1 MDAAERKARAV
12 GILVAA
18 FKRLLWETAV
28 AQEQAGSAKHCW
40 VLPQSCLAN
49 STLLCFAWILH
60 TFPGAGAVP
69 GPTAWL
75 GVESSG
81 VTLVQIKLYT
91 TVTAP
96 ARALSISCRKPLI
109 ANPRG
114 LAASLCHKMQLAWPS
129 WGGLC
134 HKMWPHARSH
144 RARRV
149 PLMAG
154 ELITPLEQ
162 QQWHTWS
169 FKYDCLGLISV
180 FFLFL
185 SKGEAKI
192 KSLYPISQALIK
204 WSTWAHALR

>member
-60 TFPGAGAVP
+60 TFPGASTVP

-114 LAASLCHKMQLAWPS
+114 LAATLCHKMQLPWPS
-129 WGGLC
+129 WGVCVTKCDPTHG
-134 HKMWPHARSH
+134 A
-144 RARRV
+144 
-149 PLMAG
+149 AG
-154 ELITPLEQ
+154 PGGFLLWQVSSSLP
-162 QQWHTWS
+162 WS
-169 FKYDCLGLISV
+169 SNSGTR
-180 FFLFL
+180 
-185 SKGEAKI
+185 G
-192 KSLYPISQALIK
+192 ALNMIV
-204 WSTWAHALR
+204 